1 MIQFEQVSK
10 VYQHNGSD
18 LRAVDQVD
26 LTVHKGEIFGVI
38 GFSGA
43 GKSTLIRLVNLLERP
58 TEGRVLVN
66 GEDLTQL
73 SKPGLRHVR
82 KRIGMIFQHFNLLES
97 KTVHHNV
104 AFPLSL
110 SGTPKKEIDQRVAEI
125 LEFVGLS
132 DKAKQYPEE
141 LSGGQKQRV
150 GIARAL
156 ATSPEILLCD
166 EATSALDP
174 ETTKSILKLLRKV
187 RDEYGITILMI
198 THEMNVVRE
207 VCDRIAVMESGRVI
221 EKGSIFDLF
230 SNPQHPT
237 TQNFVRTVMENDIPA
252 SILSGIEK
260 RGSSRNIYRVTFVD
274 ESAGEP
280 VLSQVAKKFDVEV
293 NVLFGQITELQGI
306 PFGHLVVELQGP
318 DQEILR
324 VINHIQQRVSV
335 QEVTSHAG

>member
-1 MIQFEQVSK
+1 MIEFESVSK

-18 LRAVDQVD
+18 LRAVDQVN

-43 GKSTLIRLVNLLERP
+43 GKSTLVRLVNLLERP
-58 TEGRVLVN
+58 TEGRVIVN
-66 GEDLTQL
+66 GEDLLQL
-73 SKPGLRHVR
+73 SKPDLRKVR

-97 KTVHHNV
+97 KTVYHNV
-104 AFPLSL
+104 AFPLAL
-110 SGTPKKEIDQRVAEI
+110 SGTPKKEINQRVTEI

-156 ATSPEILLCD
+156 ATSPDILLCD

-207 VCDRIAVMESGRVI
+207 VCDRIAVMENGRII

-230 SNPQHPT
+230 SNPQHQT

-252 SILSGIEK
+252 SILNGIEA
-260 RGSSRNIYRVTFVD
+260 RGSLRNIYRVTFVD
-274 ESAGEP
+274 ESAGHP
-280 VLSQVAKKFDVEV
+280 VLSQVAKKFNVEV

-306 PFGHLVVELQGP
+306 PFGNLIIELQG
-318 DQEILR
+318 DEAEILR
-324 VINHIQQRVSV
+324 VINHIQQKVSI
-335 QEVTSHAG
+335 QEVTTYAG